1 MLDNLEDI
9 KLFIQWCKNNKVKS
23 FKIDN
28 VQFELSELGFVE
40 NIEDYAEK
48 FQTELDDSK
57 FEEAQQKQDDDE
69 LMFWSSNT

>member
-40 NIEDYAEK
+40 NIEGYAEK

>member
-69 LMFWSSNT
+69 LMFWSSST